1 MNVSD
6 TPIDKIT
13 PKGIKTSDAEYEFD
27 LIIYATGFDAITGAF
42 DRIDI
47 TGKDGQ
53 KLRSKWDKGPIT
65 LYGMQVSGFPNLITL
80 AGPQGAS
87 VSTNFPPGIESA
99 VDWTADLIQY
109 MGKHDYKQV
118 EATPEA
124 EEAWVDHVKEM
135 YGHTLVSTAKSW
147 FTGYNSNVEG
157 HDILR
162 HMVYFGG
169 APKYRE
175 RIAQIAE
182 NDYEGFD
189 LS

>member
-1 MNVSD
+1 
-6 TPIDKIT
+6 
-13 PKGIKTSDAEYEFD
+13 
-27 LIIYATGFDAITGAF
+27 
-42 DRIDI
+42 
-47 TGKDGQ
+47 
-53 KLRSKWDKGPIT
+53 
-65 LYGMQVSGFPNLITL
+65 
-80 AGPQGAS
+80 
-87 VSTNFPPGIESA
+87 
-99 VDWTADLIQY
+99 

-162 HMVYFGG
+162 HM
-169 APKYRE
+169 E